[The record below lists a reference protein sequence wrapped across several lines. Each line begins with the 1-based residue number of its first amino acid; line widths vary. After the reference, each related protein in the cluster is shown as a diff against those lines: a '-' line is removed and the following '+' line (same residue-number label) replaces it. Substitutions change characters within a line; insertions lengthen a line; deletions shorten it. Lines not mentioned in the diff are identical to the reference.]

1 MNGPLLD
8 QQALNKY
15 QLRVYFGV
23 YKWIIEGGRW
33 VDLGGVPLNIW
44 IPPDA
49 SGCLWVPLGAIG
61 CIWVPRVPLRAPR
74 CCLRVPLGAS
84 GCPWV
89 LGAFLQNPKKDQ
101 QTSTTLTNINTYQQI
116 SNIRININKHEQIS
130 TNINKYEQII
140 NINKYQQISTI

>member
-1 MNGPLLD
+1 MYYQQLKRDRKRPEWPPAGLPRQALGYTSGYTSGILRGILLD
-8 QQALNKY
+8 H
-15 QLRVYFGV
+15 RG
-23 YKWIIEGGRW
+23 WP
-33 VDLGGVPLNIW
+33 LGGSGRGASKCLW

-89 LGAFLQNPKKDQ
+89 LGAFGSLWAPLGAKSKE
-101 QTSTTLTNINTYQQI
+101 
-116 SNIRININKHEQIS
+116 RS
-130 TNINKYEQII
+130 TNINNFNE
-140 NINKYQQISTI
+140 YQQI